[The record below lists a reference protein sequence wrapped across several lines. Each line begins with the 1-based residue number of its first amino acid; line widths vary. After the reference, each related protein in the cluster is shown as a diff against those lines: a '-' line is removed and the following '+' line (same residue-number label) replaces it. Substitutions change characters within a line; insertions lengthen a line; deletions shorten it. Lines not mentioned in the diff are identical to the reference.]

1 MPSRVAG
8 SRSRRQLFVLVIATL
23 AAVTLVAGGCAAG
36 EPEPDAD
43 GVGVSAPTVFTP
55 VVASVVASS
64 APPVLG
70 TDGRYHVLYELELL
84 NAKEATA
91 TLQSV
96 EVLDADQPSR
106 VITSYTGP
114 AVVGRLRTLV
124 PAPAADA
131 MIPAG
136 QGRFLFV
143 DLAFGSKQ
151 EIPPRVVHHL
161 TLLGADNPGATAP
174 SMLRYDAAP
183 VPIEGTVPV
192 LGPPLRGAG
201 WIAANGCCT
210 NEITHR
216 GSIQT
221 VNGGFYDAQRYAI
234 DWLRMDGQGRL
245 VNGDPANVRS
255 FAGYGADVIAA
266 TDGTVVQ
273 TLDKLPDQ
281 APGKPPD
288 PGTITVDT
296 VDGNHVVLDI
306 GGGLYLFYAHLQ
318 PGSVAVRPG
327 QRVGRG
333 EQLGK
338 LGNSGNTS
346 APHLHVHVMNGT
358 SVLGSDGRPYVID
371 RFGVAGQVPAGQFEA
386 SSNLAGSFSQGRT
399 AAVEHRDQLPLNL
412 QVIDFPN

>member
-1 MPSRVAG
+1 M
-8 SRSRRQLFVLVIATL
+8 
-23 AAVTLVAGGCAAG
+23 
-36 EPEPDAD
+36 
-43 GVGVSAPTVFTP
+43 FTP
-55 VVASVVASS
+55 VVASVVASP

-84 NAKEATA
+84 NAKLAPA

-96 EVLDADQPSR
+96 EVRDADRPAR

-114 AVVGRLRTLV
+114 AVVAQLRTLV

-136 QGRFLFV
+136 QGRFFFV
-143 DLAFGSKQ
+143 ELVFGSTRD
-151 EIPPRVVHHL
+151 IPSRVVHHL
-161 TLLGADNPGATAP
+161 TLLGAGNPGATAP
-174 SMLRYDAAP
+174 GLLRYDAAP
-183 VPIEGTVPV
+183 VQIGGAQVPV

-210 NEITHR
+210 NQITHR

-234 DWLRMDGQGRL
+234 DWLRLDRQSRL
-245 VNGDPANVRS
+245 VNGDPANVHS
-255 FAGYGADVIAA
+255 FADYGAQVIAA

-273 TLDKLPDQ
+273 TLDTLPDQPPGKLPDP
-281 APGKPPD
+281 A
-288 PGTITVDT
+288 TLTVDT

-306 GGGLYLFYAHLQ
+306 GDGLYLFYAHLQ
-318 PGSVAVRPG
+318 PGSVVVTPG
-327 QRVGRG
+327 QRVSRG
-333 EQLGK
+333 DPLGK

-386 SSNLAGSFSQGRT
+386 SSNLAGSFGRGRT
-399 AAVEHRDQLPLNL
+399 PAVEHRDQFPLNL